1 MRFTTVDLR
10 EQRALTV
17 LRDGSPNFY
26 MSLGA
31 INAGAFQ
38 YVLVENQFPKARKY
52 QPMMSIVITNNS
64 GENVDLQINGQ
75 DYAKLPA
82 GVIWTD
88 TDSPV
93 WSFKITNNDATN
105 VGAGEISVNLS
116 SPPMS
121 QSEYTRYRTLY
132 S

>member
-17 LRDGSPNFY
+17 LRDGSPNFF
-26 MSLGA
+26 MNLGA
-31 INAGAFQ
+31 IAAGAFQ
-38 YVLVENQFPKARKY
+38 YVLVETQFPKARKY
-52 QPMMSIVITNNS
+52 QPMMNIVITNNS

-75 DYAKLPA
+75 DFAKLPA
-82 GVIWTD
+82 GVIWSD
-88 TDSPV
+88 TESPV

-105 VGAGEISVNLS
+105 VAANEISVNLS

>member
-26 MSLGA
+26 MTLGA

-38 YVLVENQFPKARKY
+38 YVLVEDQFPKARKY

-82 GVIWTD
+82 GVIWSD

-105 VGAGEISVNLS
+105 VADGEISVNLS

>member
-1 MRFTTVDLR
+1 MPLTTVDLR
-10 EQRALTV
+10 AQRALTV
-17 LRDGSPNFY
+17 LRYGSPNFF
-26 MSLGA
+26 MNLGA
-31 INAGAFQ
+31 IASGAFQ
-38 YVLVENQFPKARKY
+38 YVLVDDQFPKARKY

-64 GENVDLQINGQ
+64 GEALDLQINGQ

-82 GVIWTD
+82 GVIWSD

-93 WSFKITNNDATN
+93 WSFKITNNDAGA
-105 VGAGEISVNLS
+105 VQAGEVSVNLS

-132 S
+132 T

>member
-38 YVLVENQFPKARKY
+38 YVLVEDQFPKARKY

-64 GENVDLQINGQ
+64 GENVDLQVNGQ

-116 SPPMS
+116 SPQMS
-121 QSEYTRYRTLY
+121 QSEYNRYRTLY

>member
-10 EQRALTV
+10 EHRALTV
-17 LRDGSPNFY
+17 LRDGSPNFF
-26 MSLGA
+26 MNLGA
-31 INAGAFQ
+31 IAAGAFQ
-38 YVLVENQFPKARKY
+38 YVLVEDQFPKARKY

-82 GVIWTD
+82 GVIWSD
-88 TDSPV
+88 TESPV

-105 VGAGEISVNLS
+105 VAANEISVNLS

-132 S
+132 T

>member
-38 YVLVENQFPKARKY
+38 YVLVEDQFPKARKY

-64 GENVDLQINGQ
+64 GENVDLQVNGQ

>member
-1 MRFTTVDLR
+1 MPLTTVDLR
-10 EQRALTV
+10 QQRALTV

-26 MSLGA
+26 MTLGA
-31 INAGAFQ
+31 IAAGAFQ
-38 YVLVENQFPKARKY
+38 YVLVEDQFPKARKY
-52 QPMMSIVITNNS
+52 QPMMNITITNNS
-64 GENVDLQINGQ
+64 GEVVDLQINGQ

-82 GVIWTD
+82 GVIWAD
-88 TDSPV
+88 SDSPV

-105 VGAGEISVNLS
+105 VLVNEISVNLS

>member
-1 MRFTTVDLR
+1 MRFTPVDLR

-26 MSLGA
+26 MTLGA

-38 YVLVENQFPKARKY
+38 YVLVEDQFPKARKY

-82 GVIWTD
+82 GVIWSD

-105 VGAGEISVNLS
+105 VLAGEISVNLS

>member
-1 MRFTTVDLR
+1 MPPTTVDLR
-10 EQRALTV
+10 KQRAVTV

-26 MSLGA
+26 MTMGA
-31 INAGAFQ
+31 IVAGASQ
-38 YVLVENQFPKARKY
+38 YVLVENQFRKARKY
-52 QPMMSIVITNNS
+52 APMMSMTITNNS
-64 GENVDLQINGQ
+64 SENLDLFVNAQP
-75 DYAKLPA
+75 YASLPA

-88 TDSPV
+88 TESPV
-93 WSFKITNNDATN
+93 WSFKITNNDATD
-105 VGAGEISVNLS
+105 VASGEISVNLS

>member
-26 MSLGA
+26 MTLGA

-38 YVLVENQFPKARKY
+38 YVLVEDQFPKARKY
-52 QPMMSIVITNNS
+52 QPMMSIVITNNR

-105 VGAGEISVNLS
+105 VAAGEISVNLS

>member
-1 MRFTTVDLR
+1 MPLTTVDLR
-10 EQRALTV
+10 AQRALTG
-17 LRDGSPNFY
+17 LRDGSPNFF
-26 MSLGA
+26 MNLGA
-31 INAGAFQ
+31 IASGAFQ
-38 YVLVENQFPKARKY
+38 YVLVDDQFPKARKY

-64 GENVDLQINGQ
+64 GEALDLQINGQ

-82 GVIWTD
+82 GVIWSD

-93 WSFKITNNDATN
+93 WSFKITNNDAGA
-105 VGAGEISVNLS
+105 VQAGEVSVNLS

-132 S
+132 T

>member
-17 LRDGSPNFY
+17 LRDGSPNFF
-26 MSLGA
+26 MNLGA
-31 INAGAFQ
+31 IAAGAFQ
-38 YVLVENQFPKARKY
+38 YVLVEDQFPKARKY
-52 QPMMSIVITNNS
+52 QPMMNIVITNNS

-75 DYAKLPA
+75 DFATLPA
-82 GVIWTD
+82 GVIWSD
-88 TDSPV
+88 TESPV

-105 VGAGEISVNLS
+105 VAANEISVNLS

>member
-26 MSLGA
+26 MTLGA

-38 YVLVENQFPKARKY
+38 YVLVEDQFPKARKY

-82 GVIWTD
+82 GVIWSD

>member
-26 MSLGA
+26 MTLGA

-38 YVLVENQFPKARKY
+38 YVLVEDQFPKARKY

-64 GENVDLQINGQ
+64 GENVDLQVNGQ

>member
-17 LRDGSPNFY
+17 LRDGSPNFL
-26 MSLGA
+26 MNLGA
-31 INAGAFQ
+31 IAAGAFQ
-38 YVLVENQFPKARKY
+38 YVLVEAQFPKARKY
-52 QPMMSIVITNNS
+52 QPMMNIVITNNS

-75 DYAKLPA
+75 DFAKLPA
-82 GVIWTD
+82 GVIWSD
-88 TDSPV
+88 TESPV

-105 VGAGEISVNLS
+105 VAANEISVNLS

>member
-26 MSLGA
+26 MTLGA

-38 YVLVENQFPKARKY
+38 YVLVEDQFPKARKY

-82 GVIWTD
+82 GVIWSD

-105 VGAGEISVNLS
+105 VLAGEISGNLS
-116 SPPMS
+116 SAPMA

>member
-1 MRFTTVDLR
+1 MPLTTVDLR
-10 EQRALTV
+10 AQRALTV

-26 MSLGA
+26 MTLGA
-31 INAGAFQ
+31 IVAGASQ
-38 YVLVENQFPKARKY
+38 YVLVEDQFPKARKY
-52 QPMMSIVITNNS
+52 APMMSITITNNS
-64 GENVDLQINGQ
+64 GENLDLFVNAQP
-75 DYAKLPA
+75 YASLPA
-82 GVIWTD
+82 GVIWAD

-105 VGAGEISVNLS
+105 VASGEIAVNLS

>member
-17 LRDGSPNFY
+17 LRDGSPNFF
-26 MSLGA
+26 MNLGA
-31 INAGAFQ
+31 IAAGAFQ
-38 YVLVENQFPKARKY
+38 YVLVEAQFPKARKY

-88 TDSPV
+88 TESAI

-105 VGAGEISVNLS
+105 VLSGEIAVNLS

>member
-1 MRFTTVDLR
+1 MPLTTVDLR
-10 EQRALTV
+10 QQRALTV

-26 MSLGA
+26 MTMGA
-31 INAGAFQ
+31 IAAGASQ
-38 YVLVENQFPKARKY
+38 YVLVEAQFPKARKY
-52 QPMMSIVITNNS
+52 QPMMSIVITNQS
-64 GENVDLQINGQ
+64 GETIDLQVNGQ
-75 DYAKLPA
+75 DYAKIPS
-82 GVIWTD
+82 GVIWSD

-93 WSFKITNNDATN
+93 WSFKMTNNDSTN
-105 VGAGEISVNLS
+105 VLAGEISVNLA